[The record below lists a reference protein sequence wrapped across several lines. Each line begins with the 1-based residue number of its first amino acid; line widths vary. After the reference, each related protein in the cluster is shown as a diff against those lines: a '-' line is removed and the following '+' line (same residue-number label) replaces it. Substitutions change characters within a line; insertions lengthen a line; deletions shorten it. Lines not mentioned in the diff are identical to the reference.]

1 LRAAALRG
9 WAFLYTSLSSPL
21 STRQLEAELAAL
33 SALLHDADV
42 DVRSAAG
49 EGLGLLYS
57 SCGLGDSDFGEEEDL
72 DDLIGEE
79 EEEDGLQEH
88 AEIQQQIQQVD
99 LSPAGEQ
106 QQQVEL
112 AQNGVAGSS
121 SGEQQQVLNGIPEG
135 LVVPGTTT
143 NPGSGGSGQ
152 RERIVQ
158 QQQQQQRDGDVMSL
172 GSSVSGLD
180 MVIDRVRDLAN
191 NRGDKQRRNRRE
203 RASMRSSFRELR
215 SVMEVG
221 GRLLNAA
228 HRTFASA
235 IAGSLRPGVRG
246 SLCSRWMLARN
257 ASEERQ
263 PTQ

>member
-1 LRAAALRG
+1 MCYQHLYCCTADAAKLRAAALRG

-42 DVRSAAG
+42 DVRAAAG

-72 DDLIGEE
+72 DELIEEEE
-79 EEEDGLQEH
+79 EEEDLQET
-88 AEIQQQIQQVD
+88 EQTQQQLD

-112 AQNGVAGSS
+112 AQNGAAGSNS
-121 SGEQQQVLNGIPEG
+121 SAQQQVLNGIPEG

-152 RERIVQ
+152 RQRIV
-158 QQQQQQRDGDVMSL
+158 QQQQQRDGDVMSL

-191 NRGDKQRRNRRE
+191 NRGDKQRRSRRE
-203 RASMRSSFRELR
+203 RQSMRSSFRELR

-221 GRLLNAA
+221 
-228 HRTFASA
+228 
-235 IAGSLRPGVRG
+235 VRCTV
-246 SLCSRWMLARN
+246 LHDN
-257 ASEERQ
+257 
-263 PTQ
+263 